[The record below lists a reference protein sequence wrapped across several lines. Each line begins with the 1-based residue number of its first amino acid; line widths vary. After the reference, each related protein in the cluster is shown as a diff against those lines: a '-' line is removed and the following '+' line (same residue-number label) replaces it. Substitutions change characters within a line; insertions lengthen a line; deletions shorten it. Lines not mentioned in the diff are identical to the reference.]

1 VTTADLPFA
10 KWRAR
15 KADDVVRRAYAD
27 ADFDDATWAEIEVP
41 GHWQSHSSFAHHEGP
56 LLYRTSFANPAAWEG
71 SAGSSRRWLSLEGVF
86 YTSDVWFDG
95 GYLGDTEGYFFPHQF
110 EITDAALAR
119 SEHVLAVEVACAPQR
134 DRARKRNLTGIF
146 QHWDLLDQT
155 WNPGG
160 LWRPVHVET
169 SGPVRI
175 IHSRVLCR
183 DASPEVATTFVR
195 LVLDSTVAGTA
206 RIVARATDDGGAERA
221 ELAVEHTLATGE
233 NRVELSLS
241 IDNPDLWWPWSRGA
255 QPRYTVSVD
264 VSIDG
269 HDGVSDRLERRV
281 GMRSVSTEKWITSVN
296 GERLFLKGANQGP
309 TRFALGEA
317 TPEQLVAD
325 VELAKDAGLDF
336 LRLHAHIA
344 RPEIYEAAD
353 AAGLLLWQ
361 DLPLQWGYHRSVRA
375 QARRQAREAV
385 DLLAHHAS
393 VFTWCGHNEP
403 MTLDVEPAAI
413 ADPRRRG
420 ALFVQGLRQQLL
432 PTWNKSVLDHSI
444 KKVIESCDGS
454 RPVVPHSGVLP
465 HLPQLDGT
473 DSHWYFGWYHGE
485 MRDFGRL
492 VRAMPRSAR
501 FVTEF
506 GAQAAPVDPPWTPN
520 EEVGKWPHLPWPRLA
535 ERYAVQKVFFDRYVP
550 PANYPSYAEWAQASQ
565 RYQAELLRF
574 HIETLRRVKYRP
586 CGGFALFCFAD
597 SGPGITW
604 SVLDHERRP
613 KLGLPAVHD
622 ACRPVIVTADW
633 FPAELERG
641 SHLHL
646 DVHAINDATIA
657 LSDTLV
663 NAHLRW
669 ESKDGA
675 DGEQRWN
682 WTGDLAAD
690 DVAFVGT
697 VHVDVPFDPATFVL
711 DLTLSGNGP
720 DGELVLATNRYE
732 STG

>member
-1 VTTADLPFA
+1 MTGEWPIEG
-10 KWRAR
+10 WRAS
-15 KADDVVRRAYAD
+15 AGDDQVRRDYTD
-27 ADFDDATWAEIEVP
+27 ATFDDSEWAEIGVP
-41 GHWQSHSSFAHHEGP
+41 GHWQSHSEFAGHQGP
-56 LLYRTSFANPAAWEG
+56 LLYRTSFANPSSWGEQAE
-71 SAGSSRRWLSLEGVF
+71 SARRWLSLEGVF

-110 EITDAALAR
+110 EITEAALDR
-119 SEHVLAVEVACAPQR
+119 SEHVLAVEVACAPQL
-134 DRARKRNLTGIF
+134 DRTKKRNLTGVF
-146 QHWDLLDQT
+146 QHWDLIDQN

-160 LWRPVHVET
+160 LWRPVHLQT

-175 IHSRVLCR
+175 VHSRILCR

-195 LVLDSTVAGTA
+195 LVLDSTLAGTA
-206 RIVARATDDGGAERA
+206 RITARATDDGGTVRS
-221 ELAVEHTLATGE
+221 ELVIEHTLATGE

-241 IDNPDLWWPWSRGA
+241 IDDPELWWPWSRGA

-264 VSIDG
+264 VCIDG
-269 HDGVSDRLERRV
+269 HDGVSDRVMRRV

-317 TPEQLVAD
+317 TPAQLIED
-325 VELAKDAGLDF
+325 VELAKEAGLDF

-344 RPEIYEAAD
+344 RPEVYEAAD

-403 MTLDVEPAAI
+403 MTLDVEPTAI
-413 ADPRRRG
+413 ADPRRRV
-420 ALFVQGLRQQLL
+420 ALFAQGLRQQLL

-465 HLPQLDGT
+465 HFPQLDGT

-485 MRDFGRL
+485 LRDFGRL

-506 GAQAAPVDPPWTPN
+506 GAQAAPVDPPWTEN
-520 EEVGKWPHLPWPRLA
+520 DAGGTWPDLAWDQLA

-550 PANYPSYAEWAQASQ
+550 PANYANYADWANASQ
-565 RYQAELLRF
+565 QYQADLLRF

-604 SVLDHERRP
+604 SVLDHQRHP
-613 KLGLPAVHD
+613 KLGLAAVTD
-622 ACRPVIVTADW
+622 ACRPVIITADW
-633 FPAELERG
+633 FPADLKPG

-646 DVHAINDATIA
+646 DVHAVNDAVIA
-657 LSDTLV
+657 LSDTIV
-663 NAHLRW
+663 TAHLRW
-669 ESKDGA
+669 KSKDCA
-675 DGEQRWN
+675 DGEHRWR
-682 WTGDLAAD
+682 WSGDLGAD

-697 VHVDVPFDPATFVL
+697 VHVDVPEGDASIVL
-711 DLTLSGNGP
+711 DLTLSGIGP
-720 DGELVLATNRYE
+720 EGEPVHATNRYM
-732 STG
+732 SHG